1 MQIIE
6 SENTKEPEMVDIMLF
21 HDGTY
26 KIVDAPSYKRTYRH
40 CGVYDGKPYVGQFC
54 KKDKWEWHLRRLISS
69 LIKDNNKR
77 ISMYKK
83 ENTYLEKLKSKL
95 EVRE

>member
-1 MQIIE
+1 MKE
-6 SENTKEPEMVDIMLF
+6 SEMVYIMLF

-26 KIVDAPSYKRTYRH
+26 KIEVAPSYKRTYRH
-40 CGVYDGKPYVGQFC
+40 CGVIDGKPYVGQFC

-83 ENTYLEKLKSKL
+83 ENAYLEKLKTKL
-95 EVRE
+95 EVEK

>member
-1 MQIIE
+1 MIE
-6 SENTKEPEMVDIMLF
+6 SENVNEPEMVNIMLF

-26 KIVDAPSYKRTYRH
+26 KIKDAPSYKRTYRYY
-40 CGVYDGKPYVGQFC
+40 GVHDGKPYVGLFC
-54 KKDKWEWHLRRLISS
+54 ENDKWEWHLRRLISS
-69 LIKDNNKR
+69 RIKDNNKR

-83 ENTYLEKLKSKL
+83 ENTYLEKLKNKL

>member
-1 MQIIE
+1 MQMIE
-6 SENTKEPEMVDIMLF
+6 SENMKESEMVNIMLF

-26 KIVDAPSYKRTYRH
+26 KIKDAPSYKRTYRYY
-40 CGVYDGKPYVGQFC
+40 GNDGKPYVGQYC

-83 ENTYLEKLKSKL
+83 ENAYLEKLKSKL
-95 EVRE
+95 EAEK